1 MRDTVLTWKGGIPSN
16 DGRGLVKQR
25 VIALDYADN
34 PNTELLHQLIKH
46 GEGDSTDPSFETEFV
61 LTVSPHTPPRGK
73 TKRFPEG
80 DTITLSEW
88 FTRPYGNPG
97 KKVAH
102 EVRLNVLASETG
114 YAAVTVERR
123 RADPE
128 RPSPNAKWRVGS
140 EFTVVEKHQFS
151 VGSRDS
157 RSQSGSQPT
166 GQQRTDGRDGKPD
179 NAGVEAELEEK
190 MPDSLL

>member
-1 MRDTVLTWKGGIPSN
+1 MRETVLTWEGGVPSS
-16 DGRGLVKQR
+16 DERGLVKQR

-34 PNTELLHQLIKH
+34 PNTELVHQLIKH
-46 GEGDSTDPSFETEFV
+46 GDGDSADPSFETEFV

-73 TKRFPEG
+73 AERFPEG
-80 DTITLSEW
+80 ETITLSEW
-88 FTRPYGNPG
+88 VTRPYGNPR

-128 RPSPNAKWRVGS
+128 RPSPNAEWEVGS
-140 EFTVVEKHQFS
+140 EFAVVEEYQYS
-151 VGSRDS
+151 VGSRES
-157 RSQSGSQPT
+157 GPASQAT
-166 GQQRTDGRDGKPD
+166 QQQHTDGQKENPRSV
-179 NAGVEAELEEK
+179 GVDADLEAK
-190 MPDSLL
+190 MPDSLQ